1 MKPPPAATVV
11 HCSAHP
17 SGADPNMRDSV
28 AEHPRPAIQFQSV
41 GKRYDDGTLALRN
54 VSFTVAPGEFVSI
67 VGPSGCGKSTLLRIA
82 ANLVP
87 PTDGTVEIVPS
98 AEVGYVFQDPTLL
111 PWRNV
116 EDNVKLVCELRRIP
130 RNTRAELARSLLE
143 LVGLKGFERHL
154 PAALSGGMRMRVSL
168 ARSLVINP
176 ALFLLD
182 EPFGALDELS
192 REQLN
197 DELHR
202 VFLERRFASILV
214 THSVREAVYL
224 SNRVLV
230 MSPRPGR
237 ILADFDVG
245 LSVPRQAEMRFD
257 PEFTG
262 LVSAVAHEL
271 RGGDH

>member
-1 MKPPPAATVV
+1 
-11 HCSAHP
+11 
-17 SGADPNMRDSV
+17 MRDSV
-28 AEHPRPAIQFQSV
+28 AEHSRPAIRFESV
-41 GKRYDDGTLALRN
+41 AKRYDDGTLALKDM
-54 VSFTVAPGEFVSI
+54 SFTVASGEFVSI

-82 ANLVP
+82 TNLVP
-87 PTDGTVEIVPS
+87 PTDGRVEIVPS

-130 RNTRAELARSLLE
+130 KNKRAELTQSLLE

-168 ARSLVINP
+168 ARSLVSNP

-202 VFLERRFASILV
+202 IFLERRFASILV
-214 THSVREAVYL
+214 THSVSEAVYL

-237 ILADFDVG
+237 ILADFGVG
-245 LSVPRQAEMRFD
+245 LNVPRRAEMRFCR
-257 PEFTG
+257 P
-262 LVSAVAHEL
+262 
-271 RGGDH
+271 